1 MCRINL
7 PEGEFPRLGVS
18 QPSASKL
25 RKASIRE
32 LAHFFAKIEA
42 LSIMRNQQHS
52 VFALPKELQDG
63 LATVAISAQVSD
75 FRPGCEIRGGGS
87 GGRSMPEDKPCPHV
101 LRESLAKRCSGALGR
116 KLQTRAAGPHHRGE

>member
-87 GGRSMPEDKPCPHV
+87 GGRISHP
-101 LRESLAKRCSGALGR
+101 GR
-116 KLQTRAAGPHHRGE
+116 KSETWALIATVAKPSCSSFGSAKTECC

>member
-7 PEGEFPRLGVS
+7 PEGEFPRLGES

-25 RKASIRE
+25 LKASIRE
-32 LAHFFAKIEA
+32 LSHFFAKIEA

-63 LATVAISAQVSD
+63 LATVAIKIVGGLIEILFPGRRFGEELRHDRKAQPASARRCVQRD
-75 FRPGCEIRGGGS
+75 QE
-87 GGRSMPEDKPCPHV
+87 CP
-101 LRESLAKRCSGALGR
+101 L
-116 KLQTRAAGPHHRGE
+116 